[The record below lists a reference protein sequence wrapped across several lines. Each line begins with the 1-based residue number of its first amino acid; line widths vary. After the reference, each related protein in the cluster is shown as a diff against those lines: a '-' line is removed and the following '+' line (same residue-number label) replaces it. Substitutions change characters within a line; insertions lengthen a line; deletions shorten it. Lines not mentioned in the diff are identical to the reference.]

1 MHVECLRSLGRARVR
16 WCGFAMTVAEMSRR
30 RRLSG
35 TVSSPERRRVHPREA
50 SQSRN
55 RSPGFWACIDF
66 DCNLCWILGP
76 SAVPCS
82 VQRHRATHEGTHAGR
97 IADIRRENWCKPLHS
112 PYDVTAL
119 RSKTRRTRVS
129 AAPRYGAS
137 DIYARWRR
145 VGTVSSR
152 RRRDPGRLTHPTSTQ
167 AKQ

>member
-16 WCGFAMTVAEMSRR
+16 WCGFAMTVAEMSRAGGFPVPFPR
-30 RRLSG
+30 PSG
-35 TVSSPERRRVHPREA
+35 DVCTRERPRKAETD
-50 SQSRN
+50 
-55 RSPGFWACIDF
+55 SPGFWACIDF